1 MRLSWVIVSFFFYT
15 LFYIIFSCFSFLAIF
30 MFACLLFWPRASILS
45 IIWKGTGL
53 NKQTKNN
60 MVEIGRLIDDHVDT
74 WTDEWKEGGEN
85 RRKDG

>member
-15 LFYIIFSCFSFLAIF
+15 LFYIIFSCSFLVIF
-30 MFACLLFWPRASILS
+30 MFACLLFWSRESILS
-45 IIWKGTGL
+45 MIWKGTGL

>member
-1 MRLSWVIVSFFFYT
+1 
-15 LFYIIFSCFSFLAIF
+15 
-30 MFACLLFWPRASILS
+30 MFACLLFWPRESILS
-45 IIWKGTGL
+45 MIWKGTGL

-60 MVEIGRLIDDHVDT
+60 TVEIGRLIDDHVDT